1 MLFNIVSI
9 MGCDMMAIWRNSLV
23 GYMRAEVALT
33 TCSFGF
39 GDVEPPALADR

>member
-9 MGCDMMAIWRNSLV
+9 MDCDVMAIWRKSLV

-33 TCSFGF
+33 KCSFGF
-39 GDVEPPALADR
+39 GDVEPPILADR